1 MMEIVG
7 FAIGLLSLIL
17 GAIGLILGLQAGL
30 TVSLELPL
38 DPDDVLTAQ
47 FEISNSGLLD
57 LKDVR
62 IIAFEI
68 RVEDK
73 NRNLRERNIGG
84 RYTPPA
90 ETLAPGESKTVPF
103 KTFISTDAPLVYA
116 DIAIIAFY
124 RPAYMTFWQK
134 RQAFRFV
141 SVPQIGGSLRL
152 QKQPAADALAQYDRT
167 IEELRKIFPTQSFD
181 P

>member
-7 FAIGLLSLIL
+7 LAIGLLSLIL

-30 TVSLELPL
+30 TVSLQPPL

-47 FEISNSGLLD
+47 FEITNNGLLD

-62 IIAFEI
+62 IRAFEI
-68 RVEDK
+68 RVEDT
-73 NRNLRERNIGG
+73 NRNLRERGIGAG
-84 RYTPPA
+84 YTPPA
-90 ETLAPGESKTVPF
+90 ETLMPGESKTVPF
-103 KTFISTDAPLVYA
+103 KTFISTDAPLAYA
-116 DIAIIAFY
+116 DIAIIAFF
-124 RPAYMTFWQK
+124 RPAYMPFWQK
-134 RQAFRFV
+134 RRAFRFV
-141 SVPQIGGSLRL
+141 TIRQAGGSLRL

-167 IEELRKIFPTQSFD
+167 IEELRKRFPTMNFE

>member
-1 MMEIVG
+1 MEIVG
-7 FAIGLLSLIL
+7 FAITVLSLIF
-17 GAIGLILGLQAGL
+17 GVIGLMLGLKAGL
-30 TVSLELPL
+30 TVSLKPPL
-38 DPDDVLTAQ
+38 NPDDVLTAQ

-62 IIAFEI
+62 IRAFEI

-84 RYTPPA
+84 GYTPPA
-90 ETLAPGESKTVPF
+90 EMLAPGESKTVPF
-103 KTFISTDAPLVYA
+103 KTFISTGAPLVYA

-124 RPAYMTFWQK
+124 KPAYMPFWQK

-141 SVPQIGGSLRL
+141 SVPQTGGSMRL

-167 IEELRKIFPTQSFD
+167 IEELRKIFPTKSFD